1 MLTDWLGILRSLNIF
16 YCVSDVVYYITSTPT
31 LQRNENNMNQWN
43 ETQPI
48 FLQIR
53 QQLIEMILNGTISDG
68 EAMPSVRQIS
78 TDLSVNPLTV
88 TKAYQSLVD
97 LDVVVKKRG
106 LGMFVEDKAR
116 TKLLAHERS
125 KFLKEDWP
133 RIRAQIE
140 ALELDQ
146 TDLFNKGEG
155 K

>member
-1 MLTDWLGILRSLNIF
+1 
-16 YCVSDVVYYITSTPT
+16 
-31 LQRNENNMNQWN
+31 
-43 ETQPI
+43 
-48 FLQIR
+48 
-53 QQLIEMILNGTISDG
+53 MILNGSISDG

-78 TDLSVNPLTV
+78 TDLSVNPLTI

-106 LGMFVEDKAR
+106 LGMFVENKAR
-116 TKLLAHERS
+116 TKLLAHERN
-125 KFLKEDWP
+125 KFLKEEWP

-146 TDLFNKGEG
+146 ADLFNKGEG

>member
-1 MLTDWLGILRSLNIF
+1 
-16 YCVSDVVYYITSTPT
+16 
-31 LQRNENNMNQWN
+31 MNQWN

-53 QQLIEMILNGTISDG
+53 QQFIEMILNGAVSDG

-97 LDVVVKKRG
+97 LDVVEKKRG
-106 LGMFVEDKAR
+106 LGMYVAQEAR
-116 TKLLAHERS
+116 AKLLAHEREN
-125 KFLKEDWP
+125 FLAVEWP

-140 ALELDQ
+140 ALELN
-146 TDLFNKGEG
+146 LKELLNKGDA